1 MEKLDIGGYEL
12 YIDFERISDIVRLEP
27 ETYLDEEGNLVENQ
41 SEGGPHID
49 ITKYEMLRE
58 MVGVVL
64 SSNDIIDDKMGLI
77 ALNTLP
83 IPFKIS
89 YNTLV
94 EYEILKDSNE

>member
-12 YIDFERISDIVRLEP
+12 YLDFDRISELVRLESD
-27 ETYLDEEGNLVENQ
+27 TYLDEEGNLVENQ
-41 SEGGPHID
+41 GEGGPHID

>member
-1 MEKLDIGGYEL
+1 MEKLDIGGHEL
-12 YIDFERISDIVRLEP
+12 YIDFDKISDIVRLET
-27 ETYLDEEGNLVENQ
+27 ETYLDEEGNLVDNGA
-41 SEGGPHID
+41 EGGPHID

-94 EYEILKDSNE
+94 EYDVLKDSNE

>member
-1 MEKLDIGGYEL
+1 MEKLDIGGHEL
-12 YIDFERISDIVRLEP
+12 YIDFDKISDIVRLET
-27 ETYLDEEGNLVENQ
+27 ETYLDEEGNLVDNGG
-41 SEGGPHID
+41 EGGPHID

-94 EYEILKDSNE
+94 EYEVLKDSNE